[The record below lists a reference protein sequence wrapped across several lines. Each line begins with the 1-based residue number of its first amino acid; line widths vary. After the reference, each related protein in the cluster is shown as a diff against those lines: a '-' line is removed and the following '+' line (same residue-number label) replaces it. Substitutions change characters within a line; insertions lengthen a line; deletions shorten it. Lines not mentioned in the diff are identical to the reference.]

1 MLLMPFEVIYLYVCV
16 ITLPNVSVEDNYDIQ
31 KCFRS
36 YGVAMELSTAFIYA
50 MDKVIIKRI

>member
-1 MLLMPFEVIYLYVCV
+1 MFVFF
-16 ITLPNVSVEDNYDIQ
+16 TLPNVSVEDNYDIQ

-36 YGVAMELSTAFIYA
+36 YDVAMELSTAFISA